1 MEAIF
6 RVDGGRV
13 EVSPNA
19 AGPWDPRMQ
28 HGSAPA
34 GLAVWAAEA
43 IPTPVPMRV
52 ARVTVDLMRPVPL
65 APLTLE
71 TEVLREG
78 RKIQLCAVRVRAD
91 GVLTVSATVLRVKL
105 TAETMPPDVGGPAV
119 TLPGPDESPEDP
131 AQFSNSP
138 FVMGMQLRAARG
150 TFGVRGPGAI
160 WYRVKRPF
168 VEGAAVSQAMR
179 AVIAAD
185 FCNGTSAA
193 LDFRDWTFLN
203 ADLTVSM
210 TREPVGEWILLD
222 AESWIGPEGAGL
234 AMARLADTNWLFRPL
249 RAESR
254 HREEMRW
261 AQSKPSLPM
270 TGGCSCGAIRYEI
283 TSFPLLALHLQ
294 LHRTARPRPA
304 APSRSTCRSRP
315 RAFASR
321 KGEPKGWHHLL
332 AIGRR
337 GLFVVLRRLRRA
349 HLWLAQEPAG
359 LRSTSAPARST
370 TPNG

>member
-13 EVSPNA
+13 EVGPNA

-34 GLAVWAAEA
+34 GLAVWAAEN
-43 IPTPVPMRV
+43 IPTQVAMRV

-65 APLTLE
+65 EPLTLE
-71 TEVLREG
+71 AEVLREG
-78 RKIQLCAVRVRAD
+78 RKIQLCAVRMRAG
-91 GVLTVSATVLRVKL
+91 GVLTVSATVLKVKL
-105 TAETMPPDVGGPAV
+105 TAELVPPDVGGPKT
-119 TLPGPDESPEDP
+119 TLQGPDELPEDP

-160 WYRVKRPF
+160 WYRVQRPF
-168 VEGAAVSQAMR
+168 VEGATVSQAMR

-185 FCNGTSAA
+185 FCNGTAAA

-210 TREPVGEWILLD
+210 SREPVGEWILLD

-234 AMARLADTNWLFRPL
+234 AMARLADLNGYFGRCVQSLGD
-249 RAESR
+249 
-254 HREEMRW
+254 REEMTW
-261 AQSKPSLPM
+261 
-270 TGGCSCGAIRYEI
+270 
-283 TSFPLLALHLQ
+283 
-294 LHRTARPRPA
+294 ARP
-304 APSRSTCRSRP
+304 SHHCR
-315 RAFASR
+315 
-321 KGEPKGWHHLL
+321 
-332 AIGRR
+332 
-337 GLFVVLRRLRRA
+337 
-349 HLWLAQEPAG
+349 
-359 LRSTSAPARST
+359 
-370 TPNG
+370 